1 MDEVRLMKIATIL
14 GTRPEI
20 IKMAPIIDEISIRDI
35 NQIVLH
41 TGQHYDKEMSD
52 NFFRDLEIPTP
63 DYNIHVGSGTH
74 GNQTGLMM
82 KGIEEILIDEK
93 PDIVLVQGDT
103 NAVLAG
109 ALVASKLHIAI
120 GHVEAGLRSFD
131 MTMPEEVNRRVAD
144 VTSTMYFIPTEQ
156 SAINLLAE
164 GFSRKD
170 MFITGNTVVDACFR
184 HLEIA
189 KKRGFEDDSLNDL
202 DIENMEN
209 ILTLTM
215 HRAENVDV
223 KERVTNIIGA
233 IKELDEMN
241 IIFPIHPRTK
251 NTLENFGLFD
261 ELNNLPHVHIVKPI
275 GYLDFL
281 LLTSKSTLILTD
293 SGGLQE
299 EAITLDIPALTLRYN
314 TERPETV
321 TAGGNILVGSD
332 KEAIID
338 NARKILY
345 DKEFADRMKNAQNP
359 YGKGNSAKSTV
370 DAIEKYYS
378 KGLLDI
384 KAPEEVMGSF
394 TRKMASIHEDIIV
407 SDFEK
412 NENALIR
419 MVFDGQKMC
428 FPSDNLN
435 LNGMMIT
442 YDKY

>member
-1 MDEVRLMKIATIL
+1 MKIATIL

-20 IKMAPIIDEISIRDI
+20 IKMAPIIDEISRRGID
-35 NQIVLH
+35 QIVLH

-74 GNQTGLMM
+74 GKQTGLMM
-82 KGIEEILIDEK
+82 KGIEEVLLEEK

-109 ALVASKLHIAI
+109 ALVAGKLHIAV

-131 MTMPEEVNRRVAD
+131 MTMPEEINRRVAD
-144 VTSTMYFIPTEQ
+144 IVSAMYFIPTED

-164 GFSRKD
+164 GFSHENLI
-170 MFITGNTVVDACFR
+170 ITGNTVVDACFR
-184 HLEIA
+184 HVEIA
-189 KKRGFEDDSLNDL
+189 EKRGFEDESLAGL
-202 DIENMEN
+202 DIGNMDN

-223 KERVTNIIGA
+223 KERVTSIIA
-233 IKELDEMN
+233 ALKELSDMN

-251 NTLENFGLFD
+251 NTLVNFGLFD
-261 ELNNLPHVHIVKPI
+261 ELNDLDHVYIIKPL

-299 EAITLDIPALTLRYN
+299 EAITLDVPALTLRYN

-332 KEAIID
+332 KDLILE
-338 NARKILY
+338 NANRILN
-345 DKEFADRMKNAQNP
+345 DMEFADRMKNAPNP
-359 YGKGNSAKSTV
+359 YGMGDSAKMTV
-370 DAIEKYYS
+370 DAIEEYYE

-384 KAPEEVMGSF
+384 KAPEDIMASF
-394 TRKMASIHEDIIV
+394 TRKMAAIDEDITV
-407 SDFEK
+407 AEFEDK
-412 NENALIR
+412 NDSLIH
-419 MVFDGQKMC
+419 MVFDGEKMR
-428 FPSDNLN
+428 FPADDLK
-435 LNGMMIT
+435 LKGMMIT
-442 YDKY
+442 YDKRE

>member
-1 MDEVRLMKIATIL
+1 MKIATIL

-20 IKMAPIIDEISIRDI
+20 IKMAPIIDEISKRGID
-35 NQIVLH
+35 QIVLH

-52 NFFRDLEIPTP
+52 NFFRDLEIPSP

-74 GNQTGLMM
+74 GKQTGLMM
-82 KGIEEILIDEK
+82 KGIEEVLLEEK

-109 ALVASKLHIAI
+109 ALVASKLHIAV

-131 MTMPEEVNRRVAD
+131 MTMPEEVNRRAAD
-144 VTSTMYFIPTEQ
+144 VCSSMYFVPTEE

-164 GFSRKD
+164 GFSRKNL
-170 MFITGNTVVDACFR
+170 FITGNTVVDACFR

-189 KKRGFEDDSLNDL
+189 EKRGFEEQSLAEL
-202 DIENMEN
+202 DIENMDN

-223 KERVTNIIGA
+223 KERVTSIIEA
-233 IKELDEMN
+233 LKQLNQMN

-251 NTLENFGLFD
+251 NTLESFGLFD
-261 ELNNLPHVHIVKPI
+261 ELNNLEHVHIIKPL

-299 EAITLDIPALTLRYN
+299 EAITLNVPALTLRYN

-321 TAGGNILVGSD
+321 TAGGNILVGSNKD
-332 KEAIID
+332 VILE
-338 NARKILY
+338 NANRILN
-345 DKEFADRMKNAQNP
+345 DEEFADRMKNAPNP
-359 YGKGNSAKSTV
+359 YGQGDSAKLTV
-370 DAIEKYYS
+370 DAIEDYYN
-378 KGLLDI
+378 KGLLNI
-384 KAPEEVMGSF
+384 EAPEDIMTSF
-394 TRKMASIHEDIIV
+394 TRRMALIDEDITV
-407 SDFEK
+407 DEFEAK
-412 NENALIR
+412 ENALVHMI
-419 MVFDGQKMC
+419 FDGDKMR
-428 FPSDNLN
+428 FPYDDLN
-435 LNGMMIT
+435 LKEMCVT
-442 YDKY
+442 YDKRE